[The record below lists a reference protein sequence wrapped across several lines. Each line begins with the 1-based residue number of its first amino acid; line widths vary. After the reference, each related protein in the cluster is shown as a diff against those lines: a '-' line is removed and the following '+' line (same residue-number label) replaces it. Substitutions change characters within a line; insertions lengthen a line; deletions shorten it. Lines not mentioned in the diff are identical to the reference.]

1 MRKMIFIV
9 LFMKIIKLFCLIQ
22 KVHVFNYEVDL
33 CQKSLVQISLHLAV
47 EDVSSMSHLFCSE
60 LITLLRDN
68 VLQ

>member
-1 MRKMIFIV
+1 MIFIV
-9 LFMKIIKLFCLIQ
+9 IFVKIIKLFCLIQ

-47 EDVSSMSHLFCSE
+47 EDVSNMSHLFCSE